1 MTEIERLCQELR
13 RGYEGEAWHGPSLR
27 DLLAGVSA
35 AQAATHPIAG
45 AHSIWELVLHVAAW
59 KGEARRRLQGS
70 EPGEPVE
77 RDWPPVGE
85 TTEAAWAE
93 ARRTLGDAHE
103 ALERVVR
110 AMSPAELEAVVGAQP
125 GGAAGAGR
133 SRHATVLGIVQHDA
147 YHGGQI
153 ALLKRALDRS
163 GEPLRRRPEAEAR

>member
-13 RGYEGEAWHGPSLR
+13 RGYDGEAWHGPSLR

-35 AQAATHPIAG
+35 AQAASHPVDG

-59 KGEARRRLQGS
+59 KCEVRRRLQGS
-70 EPGEPVE
+70 EPAEPVE
-77 RDWPPVGE
+77 GDWPPVGE
-85 TTEAAWAE
+85 TTESAWAE

-110 AMSPAELEAVVGAQP
+110 AMSLAELELVVGAQAD
-125 GGAAGAGR
+125 GTTGAGR

-153 ALLKRALDRS
+153 ALLKRAL
-163 GEPLRRRPEAEAR
+163 A

>member
-13 RGYEGEAWHGPSLR
+13 RGYDGEAWHGPSLR
-27 DLLAGVSA
+27 DLLAGISA
-35 AQAATHPIAG
+35 AQAASHPVHR

-59 KGEARRRLQGS
+59 KCEVRRRLQGS

-77 RDWPPVGE
+77 GDWPPVGE

-110 AMSPAELEAVVGAQP
+110 AMSPAELELIVGAQP
-125 GGAAGAGR
+125 DGGTGR
-133 SRHATVLGIVQHDA
+133 SRQATVLGIVQHDA

-153 ALLKRALDRS
+153 ALLKRAL
-163 GEPLRRRPEAEAR
+163 G